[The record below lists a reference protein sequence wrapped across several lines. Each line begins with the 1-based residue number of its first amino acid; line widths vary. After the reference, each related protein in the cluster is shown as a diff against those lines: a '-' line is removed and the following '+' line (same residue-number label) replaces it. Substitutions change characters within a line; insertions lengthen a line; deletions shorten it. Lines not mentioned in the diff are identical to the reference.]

1 MKIGINALSAQA
13 GGGINDFENLLPSIK
28 KIDKQNNYIIFI
40 KKTQNEIIKI
50 IPTDIKKVEIN
61 YLPSNPYLR
70 APVRHIWE
78 QFIFPF
84 YIMIY
89 KIDVLYSIGN
99 VTSILAPCR
108 IVLYITNA
116 NPYSLK
122 YVKWPLKFKI
132 INIVLKWL
140 GLLSAKRADKVR
152 FPSKNTMNLL
162 SDHLNLPPNKGVVIY
177 NGLNDNFK
185 NALLD
190 KNFESIHQN
199 RYVLSVGLLYIHKN
213 YHRLLEAFK
222 ILVDKYHYN
231 GDLLIIGNY
240 FDDNYFKYLNNLVKS
255 LSLQER
261 VFFKG
266 KVLNMDLIGYYKFA
280 DVFVIPS
287 ISESFGIPLIEAMT
301 IGTPIVASDCEMED
315 KYRGICF
322 NPFREICGN
331 AASYCNPFDPQDITE
346 SIYKVISDT
355 TYRNQLVSNGKLR
368 SKQFSVIDTAR
379 GICGLLENFAG
390 KHH

>member
-13 GGGINDFENLLPSIK
+13 GGGINDLVNLLPSIK

-40 KKTQNEIIKI
+40 EKTQNEIINI

-89 KIDVLYSIGN
+89 KIDVLYSTGN

-162 SDHLNLPPNKGVVIY
+162 SEHLNLPPNKCVVIY

-190 KNFESIHQN
+190 KDFESIHQN
-199 RYVLSVGLLYIHKN
+199 RYVLSVGLVYTHKN

-240 FDDNYFKYLNNLVKS
+240 FDDNYFKYLNNLVNS